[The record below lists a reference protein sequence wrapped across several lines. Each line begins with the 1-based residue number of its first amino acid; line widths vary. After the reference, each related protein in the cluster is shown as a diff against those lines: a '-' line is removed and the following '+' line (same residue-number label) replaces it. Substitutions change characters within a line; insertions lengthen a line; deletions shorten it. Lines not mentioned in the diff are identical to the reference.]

1 MGKMSSAMDELK
13 IDELK
18 KAAANWAVAQL
29 ADGMVV
35 GLGSRSTASFA
46 VAEIGR
52 RMQAGLHI
60 VGIPTSE
67 NTAEQARRLGI
78 PLSTLGEYPE
88 IDVTIDGA
96 DEVEL
101 RTLNLIKGGGGNLL
115 REKIVASASRRLVIV
130 IDQSKLVD
138 RLGSRARVPV
148 EVARFGWQST
158 ARRLAALGSEP
169 VARVDSEGKMFVT
182 DGGNFILDCAFGAL
196 GSPAEIQVRLD
207 ATVGVVEHGLFIGL
221 APQVVVGEPSGVRIL

>member
-1 MGKMSSAMDELK
+1 MT
-13 IDELK
+13 
-18 KAAANWAVAQL
+18 
-29 ADGMVV
+29 V

-52 RMQAGLHI
+52 RVEAGLRV

-67 NTAEQARRLGI
+67 NTAEQARSLGI
-78 PLSTLGEYPE
+78 PLSTLGEHPE
-88 IDVTIDGA
+88 VDVTIDGA

-115 REKIVASASRRLVIV
+115 REKIVAAASRRLVIV

-148 EVARFGWQST
+148 EVAKFGWQST
-158 ARRLAALGSEP
+158 ARRLAALGPEP
-169 VARVDSEGKMFVT
+169 VARIDSEGKMFVT
-182 DGGNFILDCAFGAL
+182 DGGNFILDCAFGPIE
-196 GSPAEIQVRLD
+196 SPAELQGRLD
-207 ATVGVVEHGLFIGL
+207 ATVGVVEHGLFLGL
-221 APQVVVGEPSGVRIL
+221 ACQVVVGDRSGVRIL

>member
-1 MGKMSSAMDELK
+1 MDSAVGEPSKSDELK
-13 IDELK
+13 R
-18 KAAANWAVAQL
+18 AAANWAVAQL
-29 ADGMVV
+29 TDGMTV

-52 RMQAGLHI
+52 RVEAGLRV

-67 NTAEQARRLGI
+67 NTAEQARSLGI
-78 PLSTLGEYPE
+78 PLSTLGEHPE

-115 REKIVASASRRLVIV
+115 REKIVAAASRRLVIV

-148 EVARFGWQST
+148 EVAKFGWQST
-158 ARRLAALGSEP
+158 ARRLAALGPEP
-169 VARVDSEGKMFVT
+169 VARIDSEGKMFVT
-182 DGGNFILDCAFGAL
+182 DGGNFILDCAFGPIE
-196 GSPAEIQVRLD
+196 SPAELQGRLD
-207 ATVGVVEHGLFIGL
+207 ATVGVVEHGLFLGL
-221 APQVVVGEPSGVRIL
+221 ACQVVVGDRSGVRIL

>member
-1 MGKMSSAMDELK
+1 MAKMSTTMHELNK
-13 IDELK
+13 DELK

-29 ADGMVV
+29 TDGMVV

-67 NTAEQARRLGI
+67 NTAEQALSLGI
-78 PLSTLGEYPE
+78 PLSTLGEHPE

-115 REKIVASASRRLVIV
+115 REKIVATASERLVIV
-130 IDQSKLVD
+130 IDQGKLVD
-138 RLGSRARVPV
+138 RLHGQVPV
-148 EVARFGWQST
+148 EVAQFGWQST

-169 VARVDSEGKMFVT
+169 VARVDSAGKMFVT
-182 DGGNFILDCAFGAL
+182 DGGNFILDCKFGPVE
-196 GSPAEIQVRLD
+196 SPSELQARLD

-221 APQVVVGEPSGVRIL
+221 AAQVVVGEPSGVRLL